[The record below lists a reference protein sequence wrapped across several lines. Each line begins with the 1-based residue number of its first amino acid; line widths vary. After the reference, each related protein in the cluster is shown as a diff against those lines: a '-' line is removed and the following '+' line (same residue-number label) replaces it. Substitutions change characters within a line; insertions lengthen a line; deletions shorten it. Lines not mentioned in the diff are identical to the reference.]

1 MNSTTKISRCYY
13 SFAIVLIHMDG
24 FQNIFVFVSTANY
37 RNFSNVSEAMI
48 MEIARNALTL
58 FLFLL

>member
-1 MNSTTKISRCYY
+1 MHY

-37 RNFSNVSEAMI
+37 RIYTNVSEAKI
-48 MEIARNALTL
+48 VKIARTALTL

>member
-1 MNSTTKISRCYY
+1 MHY

-48 MEIARNALTL
+48 MEIARTALTL